1 MGTSGSYTGSGGK
14 PARDL
19 RNGVSNWLGGI
30 PLNLPPSGQSG
41 ARNAHPIPGTVIINA
56 IRLIVSS
63 GDPNS
68 SGNGVGGAQRTIDA
82 VADSTG
88 IAAAAS
94 YAYVNGDNEVLDE
107 LGLNYDELRALGE
120 PIEVMVRIVE
130 AACGSLSD
138 STISHEEQ
146 RSVVANLAQWVLG
159 QQSTGHTCQ
168 PEEIV
173 RKAIALIIFEIIMSE
188 SGALMQA
195 GERPT
200 WIGEMVEGEVLE
212 AAEVKAGRAELSI
225 QGVTAQEFSRAIEA
239 GIDSMRAILV

>member
-1 MGTSGSYTGSGGK
+1 MDNPGF
-14 PARDL
+14 A
-19 RNGVSNWLGGI
+19 
-30 PLNLPPSGQSG
+30 
-41 ARNAHPIPGTVIINA
+41 NAHPIPGTVIINA
-56 IRLIVSS
+56 IRLIVSAN
-63 GDPNS
+63 DPDG
-68 SGNGVGGAQRTIDA
+68 SGNGAGGAHRTIEA
-82 VADSTG
+82 VADSVG
-88 IAAAAS
+88 RAAAAS
-94 YAYVNGDNEVLDE
+94 YAYINGDDGILSE

-130 AACGSLSD
+130 AACGALSD

-146 RSVVANLAQWVLG
+146 RSVVANLAQWVLA
-159 QQSTGHTCQ
+159 QQAAGHTCQ

-200 WIGEMVEGEVLE
+200 WIGEMVENEVLD
-212 AAEVKAGRAELSI
+212 AAEVQAGLAELSI
-225 QGVTAQEFSRAIEA
+225 HGVTAQEFSSAIEE